1 MIPVKLKEFIA
12 LLPLTFSIL
21 YPTVTGSGSIHDA
34 FLSEKATIIP
44 SNILGSIQHKTQNK
58 IKIYIFKITIIMFI
72 PISQPSIT
80 QKEIDYVNDAVTST
94 WISSL
99 GKYIDRFET
108 EFADFC
114 QSRYAICV
122 SNGTVAIQLALA
134 AYDIGAG
141 DEVIM
146 PNLSFIATA
155 NATLHSGAK
164 PVFADI
170 DPENLCIDPK
180 KIEALITP
188 NTKAIM
194 PVHLYGHPAQM
205 DVIIEIA
212 HKHNLLVI
220 EDAAEAHG
228 ATVNG
233 KRVGSWGNCATFSF
247 YGNKNL
253 TTGEGGMITTDDED
267 FYNRCR
273 YLRDHAMSK
282 EKRYWHTA
290 PGFNFRMTNL
300 QAAVGVAQ
308 LEQLDKLVEKKR
320 WIGNLYHELLGDI
333 REFQLPIDQREYA
346 ENIYWVFGI
355 VLNDCSYSVQEICTH
370 LSKNKIGTRPFFW
383 PMHEQPVYLKQGLF
397 NDTSLPNSEF
407 LARNGFYLPSGL
419 GITETEI
426 RTVAHCLKD
435 FIND

>member
-1 MIPVKLKEFIA
+1 M
-12 LLPLTFSIL
+12 
-21 YPTVTGSGSIHDA
+21 
-34 FLSEKATIIP
+34 
-44 SNILGSIQHKTQNK
+44 NQ
-58 IKIYIFKITIIMFI
+58 FI

-99 GKYIDRFET
+99 GKYIDRFEA
-108 EFADFC
+108 EFAAFC
-114 QSRYAICV
+114 GSRYAICV
-122 SNGTVAIQLALA
+122 SNGTVAIQLALT
-134 AYDIGAG
+134 AYGIGEG

-155 NATLHSGAK
+155 NATLHCGAK

-170 DPENLCIDPK
+170 DPSNLCLDPNA
-180 KIEALITP
+180 IEALITP
-188 NTKAIM
+188 KTKAIM

-205 DVIIEIA
+205 DAILKIA
-212 HKHNLLVI
+212 NKHGLWVI

-273 YLRDHAMSK
+273 HLRDHAMSK

-290 PGFNFRMTNL
+290 PGFNFRMTNI
-300 QAAVGVAQ
+300 QAAIGCAQ
-308 LEQLDKLVEKKR
+308 LERVADFMAKRQLIFDWYKTYLGDFKGVSLNNTDAWATNAYWLICLENKSWNLESRDAFMVELKKR
-320 WIGNLYHELLGDI
+320 GVDSRPYFYPMSQMPYINEFPDTPVTNQIYQQGINLPTYFDLKEEQVKFICEILRQLLD
-333 REFQLPIDQREYA
+333 D
-346 ENIYWVFGI
+346 
-355 VLNDCSYSVQEICTH
+355 
-370 LSKNKIGTRPFFW
+370 
-383 PMHEQPVYLKQGLF
+383 
-397 NDTSLPNSEF
+397 
-407 LARNGFYLPSGL
+407 
-419 GITETEI
+419 
-426 RTVAHCLKD
+426 
-435 FIND
+435 